1 MKGIKIVFATVFTS
15 LMLAFASVSHAVEV
29 TPVPGP
35 AAEQAASEA
44 GDRINLNTADADQL
58 QALKGVGPKTAE
70 SIIQWRDANGPF
82 TSVDQLLAVKGIGE
96 KTLAKMQDQLTV
108 Q

>member
-1 MKGIKIVFATVFTS
+1 MKGIKIVFAT
-15 LMLAFASVSHAVEV
+15 LMLAIAGVSQAVDV
-29 TPVPGP
+29 TPVTTTNV
-35 AAEQAASEA
+35 AASEQAAA
-44 GDRINLNTADADQL
+44 KTGDRINLNTADADQL
-58 QALKGVGPKTAE
+58 QALKGVGPKTAQ

-96 KTLAKMQDQLTV
+96 KTLARMQDQITV

>member
-1 MKGIKIVFATVFTS
+1 MKGIQFVFAIF
-15 LMLAFASVSHAVEV
+15 MLAVSSFSLAVEV
-29 TPVPGP
+29 TPVTP
-35 AAEQAASEA
+35 AGVAETASQTT
-44 GDRINLNTADADQL
+44 RINLNTADANQL
-58 QALKGVGPKTAE
+58 QELKGVGPKTAE
-70 SIIQWRDANGPF
+70 SIVAWREANGPF

>member
-1 MKGIKIVFATVFTS
+1 MKGFNTV
-15 LMLAFASVSHAVEV
+15 LAVILLAFAGLSQAVEV
-29 TPVPGP
+29 TPVPSSATATS
-35 AAEQAASEA
+35 AAEQASAQ
-44 GDRINLNTADADQL
+44 RINLNTADADQL
-58 QALKGVGPKTAE
+58 QALKGVGPSTAE

-96 KTLAKMQDQLTV
+96 KTLAGLRDNLTV

>member
-1 MKGIKIVFATVFTS
+1 MKGFNTV
-15 LMLAFASVSHAVEV
+15 LAVILLAFAGLSQAVEV
-29 TPVPGP
+29 TPVPST
-35 AAEQAASEA
+35 ATASATEQASAQ
-44 GDRINLNTADADQL
+44 RINLNTADATQL
-58 QALKGVGPKTAE
+58 QALKGVGPSTAE

-96 KTLAKMQDQLTV
+96 KTLAGLRDNLTV

>member
-1 MKGIKIVFATVFTS
+1 MKGFQIVFAVIMLAVTS
-15 LMLAFASVSHAVEV
+15 LSQAVEV
-29 TPVPGP
+29 TPVTPPGAQAQSAK
-35 AAEQAASEA
+35 AAP
-44 GDRINLNTADADQL
+44 INLNTADAAQL
-58 QALKGVGPKTAE
+58 EQLKGVGPKTAE

-96 KTLAKMQDQLTV
+96 KTLAGMQDQLTV

>member
-1 MKGIKIVFATVFTS
+1 MKGIQFVFAIF
-15 LMLAFASVSHAVEV
+15 MLAVSSLSLAVEV
-29 TPVPGP
+29 NPVTPAG
-35 AAEQAASEA
+35 AAETASQTA
-44 GDRINLNTADADQL
+44 RINLNTADANQL
-58 QALKGVGPKTAE
+58 QELKGVGPKTAE
-70 SIIQWRDANGPF
+70 SIVAWREANGPF

>member
-1 MKGIKIVFATVFTS
+1 MKGFNTV
-15 LMLAFASVSHAVEV
+15 LAVILLAFAGLSQAVEV
-29 TPVPGP
+29 SPVPSTATATS
-35 AAEQAASEA
+35 AAAQASAQ
-44 GDRINLNTADADQL
+44 RINLNTADAAQL
-58 QALKGVGPKTAE
+58 QELKGVGPSTAE

-96 KTLAKMQDQLTV
+96 KTLAGLRDNLTV

>member
-1 MKGIKIVFATVFTS
+1 MKGFNTV
-15 LMLAFASVSHAVEV
+15 LAVILLAFAGLSQAVEV
-29 TPVPGP
+29 TPVPSTATATANS
-35 AAEQAASEA
+35 AAEQASAQ
-44 GDRINLNTADADQL
+44 RINLNTADATQL
-58 QALKGVGPKTAE
+58 QALKGVGPSTAE

-96 KTLAKMQDQLTV
+96 KTLAGLRDNLTV